1 MSEEICCI
9 TNKGK
14 AAKDGSEN
22 DDSDFP
28 QALFSVYETLGQLFF
43 HNYLFT
49 FLKKNTSVLLTV
61 MNLLTIINIY
71 TS

>member
-9 TNKGK
+9 TNKEK

-28 QALFSVYETLGQLFF
+28 KALFSVYETLGQLFF
-43 HNYLFT
+43 HNYLLT
-49 FLKKNTSVLLTV
+49 FLKKDTSVPLTVINLLTV
-61 MNLLTIINIY
+61 INI
-71 TS
+71 